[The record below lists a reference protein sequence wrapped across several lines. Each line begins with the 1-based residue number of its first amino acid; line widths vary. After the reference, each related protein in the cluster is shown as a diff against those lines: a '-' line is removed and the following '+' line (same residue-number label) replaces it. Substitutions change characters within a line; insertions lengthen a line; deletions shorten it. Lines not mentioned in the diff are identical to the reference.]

1 MDGVCSFAFLA
12 SPVLAPQQE
21 VLQVLLSHV
30 GAEWPPSASPPSSFC
45 LQDFDFCS
53 QLYGFTTPTVISKGP
68 PNLWLHLC
76 VTLPILAVGSVMCH
90 VTE

>member
-1 MDGVCSFAFLA
+1 M
-12 SPVLAPQQE
+12 
-21 VLQVLLSHV
+21 LLSHV